1 MVRSGIDRR
10 RGVFILTDTHIPQ
23 TSSMTRTVLLVE
35 DDRDIA
41 ALVKLHLQDIHC
53 RAEIAGCG
61 QEALTRYAHGCY
73 DLVILDLMLPGLD
86 GLSVCRI
93 LRRELDVPIIILTA
107 AHVTSEDTVRGLELG
122 ANDYVIKPFNQQ
134 VMVARIRSALR
145 WSVKAPNGILYED
158 DILSINVHKRE
169 VVKNGELLKL
179 TKKEFALLVAL
190 VTESPAIVNHEELF
204 AKVWDETYAFDVNYV
219 RIFVGHLRKKLES
232 DPANPEYIHNER
244 GVGYRFEHISEPDA
258 ASA

>member
-1 MVRSGIDRR
+1 MVNKE
-10 RGVFILTDTHIPQ
+10 
-23 TSSMTRTVLLVE
+23 TVLVIDDSREMLLVM
-35 DDRDIA
+35 
-41 ALVKLHLQDIHC
+41 KHLLMNNGYTPLL
-53 RAEIAGCG
+53 AENGLIGMQMVA
-61 QEALTRYAHGCY
+61 EHNP
-73 DLVILDLMLPGLD
+73 DLIVLDLNMPVVD
-86 GLSVCRI
+86 GWEVCEQI
-93 LRRELDVPIIILTA
+93 REKSAVPIIILTA

-204 AKVWDETYAFDVNYV
+204 AKVWDETYTFDVNYV

-244 GVGYRFEHISEPDA
+244 GVGYRFEHMSEPDA
-258 ASA
+258 VSA

>member
-1 MVRSGIDRR
+1 MVNKEKVLIIDDSRE
-10 RGVFILTDTHIPQ
+10 
-23 TSSMTRTVLLVE
+23 MLLVM
-35 DDRDIA
+35 
-41 ALVKLHLQDIHC
+41 KHLLMNNGYTPLL
-53 RAEIAGCG
+53 AENGLIGMQMVA
-61 QEALTRYAHGCY
+61 EHNP
-73 DLVILDLMLPGLD
+73 DLIVLDLNMPVVD
-86 GLSVCRI
+86 GWEVCEQI
-93 LRRELDVPIIILTA
+93 REKSAVPIIILTA

-204 AKVWDETYAFDVNYV
+204 AKVWDETYTFDVNYV

-244 GVGYRFEHISEPDA
+244 GVGYRFEHMSEPDA
-258 ASA
+258 VSA